1 MGSNVQLVGAFDR
14 ITYLVFFGFKN
25 YHAFYNSVIYFL
37 SQKIGIAYIIS
48 PNYTSIEVDSHN
60 SLPLEKTLTFHNV
73 IILIKFQIKITI
85 TPTIV
90 YFSKNLQINNISMLY
105 YDRTDVYITQ
115 KTKRIKIV

>member
-14 ITYLVFFGFKN
+14 ITYLVFFGFKK

-48 PNYTSIEVDSHN
+48 PNYTSIEVYSHN

>member
-14 ITYLVFFGFKN
+14 ITYLVFFGFKK

-105 YDRTDVYITQ
+105 YNRTDVYIT
-115 KTKRIKIV
+115 KKPKRIRIV